1 MRGDY
6 LLINRPAKA
15 SLIEPRL
22 RQPFMPLSV
31 LAVVILVM
39 PVFVLSV
46 MPLVGS
52 FPAPIA
58 VIGIE
63 ASDGQAQYGRAD
75 GQAEKTSFHGY
86 SRVGLGGLPCTSRR
100 NRQRF
105 RNTRA
110 GSGGTGAI

>member
-15 SLIEPRL
+15 SLSEPRL

-52 FPAPIA
+52 FPAPFA
-58 VIGIE
+58 VIGKK
-63 ASDGQAQYGRAD
+63 ASNGQTEHGRTDGQV
-75 GQAEKTSFHGY
+75 EKASFHGY
-86 SRVGLGGLPCTSRR
+86 SQVGLGGLPCT
-100 NRQRF
+100 
-105 RNTRA
+105 
-110 GSGGTGAI
+110 